1 MRPETLQGEFV
12 KLLEVA
18 ACRAAVKEE
27 QPVSLSDSEMFQLWN
42 LLGEELG
49 IDLSL
54 ASEDERHLLFEAC
67 QNGRHLEPKCF
78 GSLLWLVYYGDGL
91 VQ

>member
-1 MRPETLQGEFV
+1 MHPETLQGEFV
-12 KLLEVA
+12 KLLELTVSRRSLEDEKPVA
-18 ACRAAVKEE
+18 
-27 QPVSLSDSEMFQLWN
+27 LSDEQMFQLWN

-54 ASEDERHLLFEAC
+54 ATEQERHLLFEAC
-67 QNGRHLEPKCF
+67 QNGKRLEPKHF

-91 VQ
+91 LQ